1 VHGLAGTASA
11 AAGCVRLTGNHRGS
25 DGPGVHNPG
34 RPEPITATAEAG
46 PAQRGTGPSGQPSD
60 PTLHRAEIDQTTGML
75 IEQLGTGGADAFIR
89 LRAYSDVNDLRLA
102 DGARGIVARRLRL
115 RPALS

>member
-1 VHGLAGTASA
+1 
-11 AAGCVRLTGNHRGS
+11 
-25 DGPGVHNPG
+25 
-34 RPEPITATAEAG
+34 
-46 PAQRGTGPSGQPSD
+46 
-60 PTLHRAEIDQTTGML
+60 ML